1 MKTPAKAGRQSILV
15 VDAAL
20 QYEVEQF
27 LYHEAAVLDERRYTH
42 WLDLLTE
49 DCTYY
54 MPTRYNRTRREMEH
68 EFSHPNEVAHFDD
81 DKASLRVRVK
91 RLLTGKAWAED
102 PPSRTRHMVT
112 NVRLVAQSAIEVQA
126 SCNFFIYRSRL
137 ERDVETFVG
146 ARVDTL
152 RRHSPPPGSEAPDWQ
167 IARREIFLD
176 QTVLLAKNISFFL

>member
-1 MKTPAKAGRQSILV
+1 MAIPAPEFFPPGTA

-20 QYEVEQF
+20 QHEIEQF
-27 LYHEAAVLDERRYTH
+27 LYYEAAVLDARRYTE

-49 DCTYY
+49 DCSYY

-91 RLLTGKAWAED
+91 RLLTGLAWAED

-112 NVRLVAQSAIEVQA
+112 NVRIQPRSANELQVF
-126 SCNFFIYRSRL
+126 CNFFVYRSRL

-146 ARVDTL
+146 ARTDTL
-152 RRHSPPPGSEAPDWQ
+152 RRHASALRWQ

-176 QTVLLAKNISFFL
+176 QTVLLAKNISIFL